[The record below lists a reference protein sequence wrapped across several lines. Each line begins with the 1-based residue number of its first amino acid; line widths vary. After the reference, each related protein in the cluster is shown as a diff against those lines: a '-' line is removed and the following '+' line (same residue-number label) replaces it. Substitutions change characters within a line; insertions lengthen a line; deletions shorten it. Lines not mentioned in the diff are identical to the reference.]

1 MGNILSFTLY
11 HIRNQ
16 NNACPITADAE
27 FNPLGKMVP
36 TRFLHCKI
44 YSFPFLYLIST
55 LRGNSLKTMWL
66 PCCLPNSDPIIWHPW
81 RILAWINYYFD
92 DCQSPETFNWALL
105 VTVET
110 KKVVRK
116 WTFKAVTLPRHW
128 LIRHVSS
135 PPLCP
140 FCLASCL
147 AWREAQINIC
157 GGDND
162 KKDGTLLF
170 LFN

>member
-1 MGNILSFTLY
+1 MLVPSLLMLSL
-11 HIRNQ
+11 I
-16 NNACPITADAE
+16 PWK
-27 FNPLGKMVP
+27 KMVP

-44 YSFPFLYLIST
+44 YSFPFLNLISN
-55 LRGNSLKTMWL
+55 LRGNSLRTMWL
-66 PCCLPNSDPIIWHPW
+66 PCSLPNSDSIIWHPW

-92 DCQSPETFNWALL
+92 GCQSPETFTWALL

-116 WTFKAVTLPRHW
+116 WIFKVVTMPRHW
-128 LIRHVSS
+128 LIKHVSYPS
-135 PPLCP
+135 LYS
-140 FCLASCL
+140 FWLASYL
-147 AWREAQINIC
+147 ASREAQINIC
-157 GGDND
+157 GWEND